1 MQVLY
6 DDKKDLL
13 YFRLDTKDQQVIN
26 RRVSDNVVLDIG
38 KEDKIVGI
46 EILSASKIVNLN
58 EVLPVKRVA

>member
-1 MQVLY
+1 MQVSY

-13 YFRLDTKDQQVIN
+13 CFRLDAKTQQVVN

-38 KEDKIVGI
+38 EDDKIVGI

>member
-13 YFRLDTKDQQVIN
+13 YFRLDAKNQQVVN

-38 KEDKIVGI
+38 ENDKIVGI

>member
-13 YFRLDTKDQQVIN
+13 YFRLDTKNQQVVN

-38 KEDKIVGI
+38 EGDKIVGI
-46 EILSASKIVNLN
+46 EILSASKTVNLN
-58 EVLPVKRVA
+58 EVLPV

>member
-13 YFRLDTKDQQVIN
+13 YFRLDTKNQQVVN

-38 KEDKIVGI
+38 EDDKIVGI

-58 EVLPVKRVA
+58 DVLPVKRVA

>member
-1 MQVLY
+1 MQVSY

-13 YFRLDTKDQQVIN
+13 YFRLDAKTQQVIN

-38 KEDKIVGI
+38 ENDQIVGI
-46 EILSASKIVNLN
+46 EILSTSKIVNLN